1 MLNNNTI
8 KNNVGSA
15 VVGFGRCSQFE
26 ISNTNISSNIANNS
40 IILFLNKLSCTN
52 SSDVNITLVNTHIV
66 NNSIPQFD
74 ITDDEPYGVVY
85 INGGLFQMKNVAF
98 LKNAATPLALFST
111 YVHFMATN
119 TFQNNIAMYG
129 GGIYFDSDTTVT
141 MCENSKIVFANNT
154 ARYGGAVYIGKTY
167 IYYICLIDQLQNTSF
182 YLSFSGNSART
193 GGGANVY

>member
-52 SSDVNITLVNTHIV
+52 LSDVNITLVSTHIV

-119 TFQNNIAMYG
+119 TFQNNIALYG

-154 ARYGGAVYIGKTY
+154 ARYGGAVYISKTY
-167 IYYICLIDQLQNTSF
+167 IYYNCLIDQVQNTSF

-193 GGGANVY
+193 GAGANVY